1 MKRWLRQNIPRERLS
16 LDLVA
21 SDMRE
26 MWQSVLSYRHRGCD
40 CAAELW
46 LLAYCSLFCDWK
58 RKLAHD
64 HLSFE
69 VIHLLRS
76 NYCTACFFLKKGIQ
90 ILMTSNVFI
99 EKLTRTLIQFTV
111 AGLRSFPV
119 CEKQNHRPFCISSC
133 TSYPCCSQRWVGEIC
148 LCKRLP
154 CWTSIRH
161 HPKGQCHE
169 AAEMSYTLGRCHR
182 QSLYIKDLFSVPVH
196 LLSLGLSHPGHG
208 SHRSLKVNTNQ
219 NGIFPWEKRDLT
231 QGLESASALSR
242 VLNERVG
249 SWPNAGA
256 CCMTWSSNSHHTF
269 PKSRRSLSHEVFW

>member
-76 NYCTACFFLKKGIQ
+76 NYCTACFFFKKRNTDIDDIKCFHWEVDKDTHTIYRGGSQ
-90 ILMTSNVFI
+90 
-99 EKLTRTLIQFTV
+99 KL
-111 AGLRSFPV
+111 
-119 CEKQNHRPFCISSC
+119 SC
-133 TSYPCCSQRWVGEIC
+133 VWETEPQAFLY
-148 LCKRLP
+148 KF
-154 CWTSIRH
+154 
-161 HPKGQCHE
+161 
-169 AAEMSYTLGRCHR
+169 
-182 QSLYIKDLFSVPVH
+182 LYILSMLFSKM
-196 LLSLGLSHPGHG
+196 G
-208 SHRSLKVNTNQ
+208 R
-219 NGIFPWEKRDLT
+219 WDLP
-231 QGLESASALSR
+231 L
-242 VLNERVG
+242 
-249 SWPNAGA
+249 
-256 CCMTWSSNSHHTF
+256 
-269 PKSRRSLSHEVFW
+269 